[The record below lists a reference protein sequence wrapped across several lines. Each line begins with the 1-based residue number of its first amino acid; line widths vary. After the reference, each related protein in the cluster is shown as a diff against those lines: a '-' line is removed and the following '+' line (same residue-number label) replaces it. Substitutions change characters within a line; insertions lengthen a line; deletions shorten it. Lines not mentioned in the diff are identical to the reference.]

1 MPVASLLADGMRED
15 AAASEAETVA
25 VGSRVRI
32 GSPELGPQPLVG
44 QVLALE
50 PGAVVVGR
58 KDGSD
63 KRRVSL
69 ASGTSLEV
77 STGRKSQAARGAMI
91 GGAIGALS
99 GILTNVGD
107 YNSDNNTLVVSI
119 VGAASCAA
127 VGALVGWGIKSDAWR
142 PASAK
147 AVSAAIVPV
156 PRGAAFSVRVAWGQA
171 SR

>member
-1 MPVASLLADGMRED
+1 LPVATLLASED
-15 AAASEAETVA
+15 PAVT

-32 GSPELGPQPLVG
+32 TAPELGPQPLIG

-50 PGAVVVGR
+50 PGAVVVGQ
-58 KDGSD
+58 KNGSD

-69 ASGTSLEV
+69 ASAQSLEV

-99 GILTNVGD
+99 GILINVGD
-107 YNSDNNTLVVSI
+107 YNSDSNTLLVSI
-119 VGAASCAA
+119 VGAASGAA
-127 VGALVGWGIKSDAWR
+127 VGALVGWGIKTDVWR
-142 PASAK
+142 PAKAP
-147 AVSAAIVPV
+147 AVSAAILPV
-156 PRGAAFSVRVAWGQA
+156 PRGASFSVRVVWGQT